1 MQVSRKTWLY
11 LLGIATLSIIA
22 FLVYRS
28 TKPKDTSS
36 LEVEIKRGPFEI
48 TVFTTGELDAKNS
61 VNIMGPSGLRA
72 VRIWQVKIADLI
84 AEGTVV
90 KNGQYIGALDK
101 TEITNNIKDEESELA
116 KKESQFIQTKL
127 DTTLELRKAR
137 DEISNLKYT
146 VQEKQII
153 VEQSTYEPPAT
164 IRQVTNDLEK
174 AKRELDQA
182 IKNYKVKEQQSVA
195 KMQEVNASLQIAKN
209 KLEMLK
215 SVLEEFT
222 ITAPKDGMLIY
233 YRNWDGQKLVIGS
246 TVNAWNP
253 IVATLPDLSV
263 MMSKTY
269 VNEVDIRKVKVGQDV
284 DISLDAF
291 PDKKLTGK
299 VKEVANVGEQSPNSD
314 AKVFEVKIQINEKD
328 TTLRPAMTTGN
339 RIIAEKLDSVLY
351 APLEAIH
358 SQGDT
363 ITYVYKKA
371 GLASERTEVTIGKTN
386 DNFAE
391 ITAGLKE
398 GEIVLLTIPSKGPEM
413 ELVKLPEE

>member
-11 LLGIATLSIIA
+11 LLGIAALLSVA
-22 FLVYRS
+22 FLVYKS
-28 TKPKDTSS
+28 TRPKDASS
-36 LEVEIKRGPFEI
+36 LEVEIKKGPFEI

-72 VRIWQVKIADLI
+72 VRIWQVKIADLVP
-84 AEGTVV
+84 EGTVV
-90 KNGQYIGALDK
+90 KEGDYIGALDK
-101 TEITNNIKDEESELA
+101 TEITNNIKDEESEVA

-137 DEISNLKYT
+137 DEISNMKYT

-195 KMQEVNASLQIAKN
+195 KMQEVSASLQIAKN

-215 SVLEEFT
+215 EVLGEFT

-233 YRNWDGQKLVIGS
+233 HRNWDGQKLVIGS
-246 TVNAWNP
+246 NVNSWNP

-291 PDKKLTGK
+291 PDKKLTGT

-339 RIIAEKLDSVLY
+339 RIIAEKLDSVLF
-351 APLEAIH
+351 APLETIH

-371 GLASERTEVTIGKTN
+371 GLASERTQVAIGKTN

-391 ITAGLKE
+391 ITAGLQP
-398 GEIVLLTIPSKGPEM
+398 GDIVLLTIPSKGPEM

>member
-1 MQVSRKTWLY
+1 MQVSRKIWLY
-11 LLGIATLSIIA
+11 LLSIAVLSTIA
-22 FLVYRS
+22 FFVYRS
-28 TKPKDTSS
+28 SKPQNASS
-36 LEVEIKRGPFEI
+36 LEVEVKRGPFEI

-72 VRIWQVKIADLI
+72 VRIWQVKIADLLT
-84 AEGTVV
+84 EGTVV
-90 KNGQYIGALDK
+90 KKGQYIGALDK
-101 TEITNNIKDEESELA
+101 TEITNSIKDEESEVA

-164 IRQVTNDLEK
+164 IRQVNNDLDK

-195 KMQEVNASLQIAKN
+195 KMQEVSASLQIAKN

-233 YRNWDGQKLVIGS
+233 HRNWDGQKLVVGS

-269 VNEVDIRKVKVGQDV
+269 VNEVDIRKVKIGQDV

-339 RIIAEKLDSVLY
+339 RIIAERLDSVLF

-371 GLASERTEVTIGKTN
+371 GLASERTQVTVGKTN

-391 ITAGLKE
+391 ITAGLTE
-398 GEIVLLTIPSKGPEM
+398 GDIVLLSIPSKGPEM
-413 ELVKLPEE
+413 ELAKLPEE

>member
-1 MQVSRKTWLY
+1 MK
-11 LLGIATLSIIA
+11 
-22 FLVYRS
+22 
-28 TKPKDTSS
+28 K
-36 LEVEIKRGPFEI
+36 GPFEI

-61 VNIMGPSGLRA
+61 VKIMGPTGLRA
-72 VRIWQVKIADLI
+72 VRIWQVKLADLVP
-84 AEGTVV
+84 EGTVV
-90 KNGQYIGALDK
+90 KKGEYIGALDK
-101 TEITNNIKDEESELA
+101 TEITNNIKDEESEVA
-116 KKESQFIQTKL
+116 KKESQFIQTRL

-137 DEISNLKYT
+137 DEISNLRYT

-164 IRQVTNDLEK
+164 IRQVNNDLEK

-182 IKNYKVKEQQSVA
+182 LKNYKVKEQQSVA

-209 KLEMLK
+209 KLELLK
-215 SVLEEFT
+215 EVLSEFT

-233 YRNWDGQKLVIGS
+233 HRNWDGQKLVIGS
-246 TVNAWNP
+246 TVNAWDP
-253 IVATLPDLSV
+253 IVATLPDLST

-339 RIIAEKLDSVLY
+339 RIIAEKLDSVLFV
-351 APLEAIH
+351 PLETIH

-371 GLASERTEVTIGKTN
+371 GLASERREVTIGKTN

-391 ITAGLKE
+391 ITAGLTQ
-398 GEIVLLTIPSKGPEM
+398 GDIVLLTIPSKGPEM
-413 ELVKLPEE
+413 ELINLPKE